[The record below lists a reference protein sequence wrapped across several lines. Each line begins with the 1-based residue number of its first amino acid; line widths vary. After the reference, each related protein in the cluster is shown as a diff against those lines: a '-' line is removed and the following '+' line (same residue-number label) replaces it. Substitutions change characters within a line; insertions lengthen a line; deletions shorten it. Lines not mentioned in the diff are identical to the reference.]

1 MATGIGGALMSWAER
16 PSGMEAPGHD
26 IRGGEIEAV
35 LDAISTLYSSL
46 GTLVN
51 RTTNQS
57 VPSGAFTTV
66 TFPNIEADNM
76 SNFVSGGSTITV
88 TRTGMYNVQIGLIF
102 ANVAGGVDRS
112 IIVGRNGVEVP
123 ASGQNEVPNASA
135 SPRLSATSGIVC
147 NAGDTV
153 SMSCY
158 QDSGGAINVTS
169 ARLSVVWMGDF

>member
-1 MATGIGGALMSWAER
+1 MSWAER
-16 PSGMEAPGHD
+16 PVGMEAPGHD
-26 IRGGEIEAV
+26 VRGGELEAV

-57 VPSGAFTTV
+57 IPNTTFTDIS
-66 TFPNIEADNM
+66 FPNIEADNM
-76 SNFVSGGSTITV
+76 SNFVSGGTTITV

-112 IIVGRNGVEVP
+112 QIVMRNGIEVP
-123 ASGQNEVPNASA
+123 ASGQNEVPNAAA
-135 SPRLSATSGIVC
+135 SPRLSATTGIVC
-147 NAGDTV
+147 NAGDTITTR
-153 SMSCY
+153 CY
-158 QDSGGAINVTS
+158 QDSGGAINVTA

>member
-1 MATGIGGALMSWAER
+1 MSWAER
-16 PSGMEAPGHD
+16 PAGMEAPGHD

-35 LDAISTLYSSL
+35 LDQISLLTASL

-57 VPSGAFTTV
+57 IPNTTFTDL

-76 SNFVSGGSTITV
+76 SNFVSGGSVITV
-88 TRTGMYNVQIGLIF
+88 TRTAMYNVQIGCIF

-112 IIVGRNGVEVP
+112 IIVMRNGVEVP
-123 ASGQNEVPNASA
+123 ASGQNEVPNAAA

-147 NAGDTV
+147 SAGDTISTRV
-153 SMSCY
+153 Y
-158 QDSGGAINVTS
+158 QDSGGAINITS